1 MRSIVIDK
9 YIQSNEFGR
18 ELGMDFKILE
28 PGVVE
33 YFLTI
38 EQKHLATPKA
48 AHGGVIAAFMD
59 SILGVTALSAVAHD
73 YKAVSTVEFKI
84 NFLAPVLIGDQLKA
98 IGKVESHGKRILV
111 TSADVLCMNRKNTC
125 VAKGIG
131 TFNAYPVEKAGY

>member
-33 YFLTI
+33 YYLTI

-98 IGKVESHGKRILV
+98 IGKVESQGKRILV
-111 TSADVLCMNRKNTC
+111 TSADVLCMNRKNAC